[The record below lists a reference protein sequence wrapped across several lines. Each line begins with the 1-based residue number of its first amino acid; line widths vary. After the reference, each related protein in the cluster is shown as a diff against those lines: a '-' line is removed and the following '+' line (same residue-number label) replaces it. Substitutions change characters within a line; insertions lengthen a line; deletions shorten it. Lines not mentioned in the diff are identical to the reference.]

1 MEEGHLHFKNTVGV
15 PKVSRESTENRVK
28 DAAETKVRSTYK
40 STHIEKEL
48 ACL

>member
-15 PKVSRESTENRVK
+15 PKVSGESTENRGK
-28 DAAETKVRSTYK
+28 DGAETKVRRHK
-40 STHIEKEL
+40 STQIEKEL